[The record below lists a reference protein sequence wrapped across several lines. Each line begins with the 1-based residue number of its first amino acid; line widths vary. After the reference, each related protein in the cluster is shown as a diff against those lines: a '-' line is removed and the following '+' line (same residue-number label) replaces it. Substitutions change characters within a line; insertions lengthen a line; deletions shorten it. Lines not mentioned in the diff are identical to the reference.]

1 MEPHPESSTPKK
13 RKEAGGDGP
22 SISSE
27 LESNDPATS
36 SSSELPPAHTPV
48 RSDSTIARALEAS
61 AWTVRLLRNDQLVG
75 FVRVTSDQALNANL
89 WDLRVVPDE
98 PQAKRLLAV
107 LVHAALSRLRKEL
120 PGCSISLASPPQA
133 IEVLETF
140 DFITDPNGIRAMGLD
155 L

>member
-1 MEPHPESSTPKK
+1 MMPYFRSQ
-13 RKEAGGDGP
+13 
-22 SISSE
+22 
-27 LESNDPATS
+27 
-36 SSSELPPAHTPV
+36 PPAPRLPEGFVLVMEDQPVDAPGVNRFLQQCGAPV
-48 RSDSTIARALEAS
+48 RSDSTIARVLEAS
-61 AWTVRLLRNDQLVG
+61 AWTVRLLHNDQLVG

-89 WDLRVVPDE
+89 WDLRVGPEE
-98 PQAKRLLAV
+98 PQAQRLLAG

>member
-1 MEPHPESSTPKK
+1 M
-13 RKEAGGDGP
+13 
-22 SISSE
+22 
-27 LESNDPATS
+27 
-36 SSSELPPAHTPV
+36 